1 MKLFEIS
8 YTQANGIYITG
19 QLYTA
24 DKVSE
29 KLMVLLKEQ
38 ATGITVKEKDA

>member
-8 YTQANGIYITG
+8 YTQADGRNITG

-29 KLMVLLKEQ
+29 KLMVLVSEQ
-38 ATGITVKEKDA
+38 ATDIIVKEHK

>member
-8 YTQANGIYITG
+8 YTQRDGRHITG

-24 DKVSE
+24 DTVSD
-29 KLMVLLKEQ
+29 KLVVLVAEQ
-38 ATGITVKEKDA
+38 ATDIIVKEAK

>member
-8 YTQANGIYITG
+8 YTQADGRNITG

-29 KLMVLLKEQ
+29 KLMTLIAEQ
-38 ATGITVKEKDA
+38 AKRFAVKG